1 MDSSR
6 YRVDDVMTRAVV
18 AVGRNALFKDIVERM
33 ERWHVSALP
42 VLEGD
47 GRVAGV
53 VSEADLLPKE
63 EFWDNN
69 PATFTRLHRGAD
81 LAKAGARTA
90 ERLMSAPAVT
100 VRSGAP
106 AAEAT
111 RIMAER
117 HVKRL
122 PVVDAGGVLVGVISR
137 RDLLGVLPGLSSDEP
152 ESSHGRSPTPGAPWK
167 EPCPPR
173 EVRGDTMYGSPRTVG
188 DVMTCTVTAVGPHA
202 PFKEIVRL
210 MQDRRVSALPVIE
223 GEGRVVGV
231 VSEADLLPKEE
242 VWDAPGPGGTEL
254 LGRRDAAKAEALTA
268 AELMSSPAVTV
279 HAEAPLAQAAR
290 TMAQNGVRRLPVV
303 GDDGLLAGVVS
314 RTDLLKVFLR
324 SDADIAEEVRHEV
337 VSHLFRPPASTVH
350 VEVNDGVVTFVGQVR
365 DTSLVPVAAGLAR
378 AVDGVVDVEF
388 DLAPARTMG

>member
-1 MDSSR
+1 MDSSG

-33 ERWHVSALP
+33 ERWHVSAVP

-47 GRVAGV
+47 GRVAGL

-100 VRSGAP
+100 VRSGTP
-106 AAEAT
+106 VAEAA
-111 RIMAER
+111 RIMVER

-122 PVVDAGGVLVGVISR
+122 PVVETGGVLVGIVSR
-137 RDLLGVLPGLSSDEP
+137 GDLLGVLSGPSSDEP
-152 ESSHGRSPTPGAPWK
+152 ESSHGRSPAPGAPWK

-188 DVMTCTVTAVGPHA
+188 DVMTCTVAAVGPHA

-210 MQDRRVSALPVIE
+210 MQDWRVSALPVIE
-223 GEGRVVGV
+223 GEGRVAGV

-242 VWDAPGPGGTEL
+242 MWDAPGPAL

-290 TMAQNGVRRLPVV
+290 IMAQNGVRRLPVV

-365 DTSLVPVAAGLAR
+365 DTSLVPIAAGLTR

-388 DLAPARTMG
+388 DLAPAPAMG